1 MHTGDLRVDNIV
13 TSWQLLFI
21 HIAFSALTL
30 LVGRQEGHPACK
42 NWVVGCWRVYLSGAR
57 CRLAYG
63 PADATATHCLA
74 SVKSRLVLPVWY
86 RLTRVVSGKGP
97 LNVWVFYLFIYL
109 TSQDM
114 RTKNKTIKWQKYAN
128 RESTKGYNYSTN
140 IRLPQNVTDKQYSF

>member
-1 MHTGDLRVDNIV
+1 VHTGDLRVDNIV

-86 RLTRVVSGKGP
+86 WFTRVVSGKGP

-109 TSQDM
+109 TSQNM

>member
-1 MHTGDLRVDNIV
+1 VHTGDLRVDNIV

-86 RLTRVVSGKGP
+86 RLTRVVSSKGP

-109 TSQDM
+109 TSQNM